1 MGNVLKHWV
10 LLLTWTFNDYH
21 CVGVCF
27 PPRWCYTWFKIHN
40 TQDAYKFMIP
50 STLINTTWEGLCATR
65 SSAWASRDPSLA
77 TNSLPR
83 PMGRG
88 SWASGGNQWPATS
101 TQVGDCR
108 TGIRT
113 QSSCLQSSL
122 PLLST
127 APHQEVGCAAQGSAG
142 QSQGSVNVF
151 PDFRLHGNGFAAI
164 WQEEPQGTSQPRP
177 RPPCSFPRK
186 LNASYWLDFRD
197 RGGTGHSSPLFFLL
211 SYLFHHASTFV
222 RILFCTFSVE
232 IP

>member
-1 MGNVLKHWV
+1 MGNVLKYWV

-88 SWASGGNQWPATS
+88 SWASGGTSGQPPAHRWEIA
-101 TQVGDCR
+101 GP
-108 TGIRT
+108 GFEP
-113 QSSCLQSSL
+113 SL
-122 PLLST
+122 PASKAHCLCSRLLLIK
-127 APHQEVGCAAQGSAG
+127 
-142 QSQGSVNVF
+142 
-151 PDFRLHGNGFAAI
+151 RLGV
-164 WQEEPQGTSQPRP
+164 QPRAVLA
-177 RPPCSFPRK
+177 RAR
-186 LNASYWLDFRD
+186 
-197 RGGTGHSSPLFFLL
+197 
-211 SYLFHHASTFV
+211 V
-222 RILFCTFSVE
+222 Q
-232 IP
+232 

>member
-83 PMGRG
+83 PMGREHQEG
-88 SWASGGNQWPATS
+88 PVASHQHTGGRLQDRDSNPVFLPPKLIASALDCSSSRGWVCSPGQCWPEPGFSKCLSWFSSSWKWFCSHLTRRATRNQS
-101 TQVGDCR
+101 TQA
-108 TGIRT
+108 TAA
-113 QSSCLQSSL
+113 
-122 PLLST
+122 LLF
-127 APHQEVGCAAQGSAG
+127 PAQA
-142 QSQGSVNVF
+142 QCILLT
-151 PDFRLHGNGFAAI
+151 RL
-164 WQEEPQGTSQPRP
+164 
-177 RPPCSFPRK
+177 
-186 LNASYWLDFRD
+186 
-197 RGGTGHSSPLFFLL
+197 
-211 SYLFHHASTFV
+211 
-222 RILFCTFSVE
+222 
-232 IP
+232 